1 MSDEKK
7 NTGITE
13 SVSKLEGTLFIR
25 FAKPYL
31 DFIGK
36 GKLFSLIYV
45 IMAVL
50 NLLLPF
56 AVIFMVVESG
66 ILGFGGAEFIVAFIL
81 SWLVVAFACWTGF
94 QLWWDR
100 KSKVKLLEN
109 EDFIVTPLFS
119 EIIQTFGEWL
129 GTLIGIIG
137 AGVGL
142 IAAIF
147 LGDYAYTLFQ
157 AIGMGFMPSGIVA
170 IVAGPLTGFLII
182 ILSRF
187 VAEQLRLL
195 VALVNN
201 TKLIALGVRMA
212 KAGDADHP
220 SVSEGID

>member
-1 MSDEKK
+1 
-7 NTGITE
+7 
-13 SVSKLEGTLFIR
+13 
-25 FAKPYL
+25 
-31 DFIGK
+31 
-36 GKLFSLIYV
+36 
-45 IMAVL
+45 
-50 NLLLPF
+50 
-56 AVIFMVVESG
+56 MVVESG

-109 EDFIVTPLFS
+109 AEFIVTPLFS

-147 LGDYAYTLFQ
+147 LGDDARFLFQ
-157 AIGMGFMPSGIVA
+157 AIGMGFMPPGIVA

-201 TKLIALGVRMA
+201 TKLIALGVRMS

-220 SVSEGID
+220 SVSEGMG